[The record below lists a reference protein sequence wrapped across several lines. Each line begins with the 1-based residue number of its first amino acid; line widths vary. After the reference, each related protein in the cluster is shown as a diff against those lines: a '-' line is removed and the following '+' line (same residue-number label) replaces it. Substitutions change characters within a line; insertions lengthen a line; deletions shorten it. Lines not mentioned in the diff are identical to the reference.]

1 MLDDADLAHEVGRFS
16 PAAAADAQS
25 PLVTIIVP
33 TRNEAENVAPLL
45 DRIGRSRTNSSF
57 EVLFVDDS
65 DDETPERVAE
75 HARDGNV
82 PIRIVHRTAGERDGG
97 LGGAVLAGLR
107 TARGSW
113 AVVMDGD
120 LQHPPEL
127 ALPLAEVGISRSIDL
142 VMATR
147 HQGSGDASGLG
158 SRPRRVVSQL
168 SNRTAKLVFPRSLG
182 PASDPMSGFFAVRI
196 DALDLDALRP
206 RGFKIL
212 MEILVRTP
220 HLRTAE
226 VPFTMAE
233 RNAGTSKASLAEGTT
248 FLGNLLRL
256 RMRVFTERTGGG
268 RRANMLVR
276 GLLFGLVGLSGIV
289 VNSAV
294 LWYFSVGHFAINY
307 LVGAIIATEA
317 STLWLFLL
325 TETLVYRDDK
335 PGSILSRGAK
345 FFLINHIGLAIRLPL
360 LALLVNVAGMA
371 VLWANLLTLFV
382 TFALRF
388 FVTDSTVY
396 GAKNPH
402 DDPSDGYVT
411 EPIRIIVNIPNPADT
426 VPALVAM
433 GPTPTPDRSRHLPF
447 RYDIPSVATIG
458 SQVELPE
465 LEYFRAQWLDNDT
478 EIQVRVGHLGART
491 PRLHATATQLTS
503 PPGMGYLEH
512 LGSLSANFRV
522 EIGDLIEVVVSP
534 SLAHS
539 PHVVYTNIIEAL
551 LRFEAVSK
559 GSMLLHSACLEL
571 RGTGIL
577 ISARTDTGK
586 TGTVLRMVR
595 ECDARFLSDDMT
607 ILHADGS
614 VECFPKPLTISHHT
628 LRAVASNELTK
639 SEWRHLRLQSRLHSK
654 EGREFAL
661 LLAKMNVPIMGV
673 NAMVQ
678 RMVPP
683 PKFAIDRLLPC
694 KIIPSTKVSELFII
708 QRGPQEQHDLAL
720 AETVDTLL
728 ANTEDAYQF
737 PPFRQ
742 LAPSIVIGEVDHQV
756 MRARERAILTSA
768 LGVMHHRNLS
778 SPHFGWADDIPAL
791 LDAERAAAERATKRA
806 NASRR
811 VPDAATAAAFAT

>member
-1 MLDDADLAHEVGRFS
+1 MISAAQTKRFS
-16 PAAAADAQS
+16 AADGRE
-25 PLVTIIVP
+25 PLVTVIVP
-33 TRNEAENVAPLL
+33 TRNEAGNIAPLL
-45 DRIGRSRTNSSF
+45 ERIGRSRTASSF

-65 DDETPERVAE
+65 DDATPERVAE
-75 HARDGNV
+75 YARDGDV
-82 PIRIVHRTAGERDGG
+82 PIRIVHRAAGERVGG
-97 LGGAVLAGLR
+97 LGGAVLTGLR
-107 TARGSW
+107 VARGCW
-113 AVVMDGD
+113 AVIMDGD

-127 ALPLAEVGISRSIDL
+127 AVPLAEVGISRGIDL

-147 HQGSGDASGLG
+147 RVGSGDASGLG
-158 SRPRRVVSQL
+158 SRSRRVVSQV
-168 SNRTAKLVFPRSLG
+168 SNRTAKLIFPRSLG

-196 DALDLDALRP
+196 DALDLDELRP

-212 MEILVRTP
+212 MELLVRTP
-220 HLRTAE
+220 DLRIAE

-233 RNAGTSKASLAEGTT
+233 RNAGTSKASLTEGTT

-256 RMRVFTERTGGG
+256 RFRGFTEHTGGG
-268 RRANMLVR
+268 RRANVLVR
-276 GLLFGLVGLSGIV
+276 GLLFGLVGLSGIL
-289 VNSAV
+289 VNTAV
-294 LWYFSVGHFAINY
+294 LWYFSIGHFEINY

-325 TETLVYRDDK
+325 TETLVYHGDK
-335 PGSILSRGAK
+335 PGSGLSRGAR

-371 VLWANLLTLFV
+371 VLWANLVTLLV

-396 GAKNPH
+396 GAKVPH
-402 DDPSDGYVT
+402 DDSSHEYVA
-411 EPIRIIVNIPNPADT
+411 EPIRIVVNLPNPAAT
-426 VPALVAM
+426 SPTPATPSLS
-433 GPTPTPDRSRHLPF
+433 PTPDRSRHLPY
-447 RYDIPSVATIG
+447 RYAIPSVVTIG

-465 LEYFRAQWLDNDT
+465 LEYFRAQWLGNDT
-478 EIQVRVGHLGART
+478 EIQVRIGHLGART
-491 PRLHATATQLTS
+491 PRLHATATQLAS
-503 PPGMGYLEH
+503 PPGMGYTEH

-539 PHVVYTNIIEAL
+539 PHVVYTNVIEAL

-571 RGTGIL
+571 QGTGIL

-595 ECDARFLSDDMT
+595 ERGARFLSDDMT

-614 VECFPKPLTISHHT
+614 VECFPKPLTISRHT

-661 LLAKMNVPIMGV
+661 LLAKMNIPIMGV

-678 RMVPP
+678 RVVPP
-683 PKFAIDRLLPC
+683 PKFAIDRLLSC
-694 KIIPSTKVSELFII
+694 NIIASTKVSELFII
-708 QRGPQEQHDLAL
+708 ERGPEEQHDLAL
-720 AETVDTLL
+720 EETVDTLL

-756 MRARERAILTSA
+756 MRAREREILTSA
-768 LGVMHHRNLS
+768 LGVMHHRTLS
-778 SPHFGWADDIPAL
+778 SPHFGWADDIPEL
-791 LDAERAAAERATKRA
+791 LASERAAAKRA
-806 NASRR
+806 KAAPH
-811 VPDAATAAAFAT
+811 VPDAARAAALTS